1 MDKKKVSAI
10 IYAVL
15 AAVFYAINMPF
26 SKLLLTKI
34 EPTFMASFLY
44 FGAGIGIGIMYLL
57 GRSRRKTIE
66 EKLAKKDLP
75 YTIGMIALDI
85 VAPIFLMVGLTSAT
99 SANASLLN
107 NFEIVATSI
116 IALFVFKEVISPRLW
131 TAIALITLS
140 SMLLSFEDM
149 SSLQFSYGSVFILAA
164 AVCWGFENNCT
175 RKISSKSTFQIV
187 MLKGI
192 FSGLG
197 SFLVALIQ
205 GERLPKVTFIAY
217 AMFLGFV
224 AYGLSIF
231 LYVRAQKELGAAKT
245 SAYYAIAPF
254 VGALLSFVILRESI
268 NKYYLLALF
277 IMLVGSTLVV
287 VDTMI
292 MNHSHLHT
300 HTFVHIHDGST
311 HSHTIEH
318 SHLHRHFATNNKHV
332 HQHNASEIENNKPL
346 H

>member
-1 MDKKKVSAI
+1 MDKKKISAI
-10 IYAVL
+10 VSAVL

-26 SKLLLTKI
+26 SKLLLKKI
-34 EPTFMASFLY
+34 QPTFMASFLY
-44 FGAGIGIGIMYLL
+44 IGAGIGIGMIYLL
-57 GRSRRKTIE
+57 SKSRRMTE
-66 EKLAKKDLP
+66 EKLKKKDLP
-75 YTIGMIALDI
+75 FTIGMIALDI
-85 VAPIFLMVGLTSAT
+85 VAPIFLMMGLTSAT

-107 NFEIVATSI
+107 NFEIVTTSL

-131 TAIALITLS
+131 VAIVLITLS

-149 SSLQFSYGSVFILAA
+149 SSLQFSYGSVLILAA

-187 MLKGI
+187 MFKGI

-197 SFLVALIQ
+197 SFLVALIL
-205 GERLPKVTFIAY
+205 GEKFPQIQSVAY
-217 AMFLGFV
+217 TMVLGFV

-254 VGALLSFVILRESI
+254 VGALLSLAILRESI
-268 NKYYLLALF
+268 NRSYLLALL
-277 IMLVGSTLVV
+277 IMLAGSVLVV

-300 HTFVHIHDGST
+300 HTFVHSHDGST
-311 HSHTIEH
+311 HCHLIEH
-318 SHLHRHFATNNKHV
+318 THTHEHFTSNNKHLHRHIALDALNRHV
-332 HQHNASEIENNKPL
+332 
-346 H
+346 